1 MNNYILIGG
10 LLLLLLII
18 IIFII
23 YIKNNKIEKFTEQ
36 NKYLSDK
43 DTIKFLDADEDKYIQ
58 NMSPYDIYARKCS
71 SIEQYKLK
79 SMNSSLNFNDEQ
91 KSKLNKC
98 SIVARNF
105 FDNKHQWK
113 FSLVDEDYEEGF
125 PHTRKDIIFLS
136 PKIVNYDDDEL
147 IKLLIHESIHISQRY
162 DKVILNEYLNKH
174 KYTISR
180 RRDTEPMIRAN
191 PDLDEF
197 IYMDKNGIEMIY
209 KYRSITPNGIN
220 DIIPSKNEHP
230 FEVMAYEIADDYIK
244 DKLSKYKY
252 I

>member
-1 MNNYILIGG
+1 MNNYILIGV
-10 LLLLLLII
+10 LLLII
-18 IIFII
+18 IIIFF
-23 YIKNNKIEKFTEQ
+23 IKNNKIEKFSEQ
-36 NKYLSDK
+36 NIYLSDEE
-43 DTIKFLDADEDKYIQ
+43 TIKFLDTDEDNYIQ

-71 SIEQYKLK
+71 SIQQYKLK
-79 SMNSSLNFNDEQ
+79 AMNSSLNFNDEQ
-91 KSKLNKC
+91 KSKLDNC

-105 FDNKHQWK
+105 FDNKYQWK

-136 PKIVNYDDDEL
+136 PKIINYDDSEL
-147 IKLLIHESIHISQRY
+147 IKLLIHESVHISQRY
-162 DKVILNEYLNKH
+162 DKVTLNEYLNKH
-174 KYTISR
+174 KYAISR

-197 IYMDKNGIEMIY
+197 IYMDENGIEMVY
-209 KYRSITPNGIN
+209 NYRSITPNGIN

-230 FEVMAYEIADDYIK
+230 FEVMAYKIAEDYIK

>member
-1 MNNYILIGG
+1 MNYILIG
-10 LLLLLLII
+10 LIVI
-18 IIFII
+18 LVILIAFII
-23 YIKNNKIEKFTEQ
+23 NKNKNIEKFSDK
-36 NKYLSDK
+36 NIYLSQEE
-43 DTIKFLDADEDKYIQ
+43 TLKFIDRDEDKYIQ
-58 NMSPYDIYARKCS
+58 NLSIYDIYARKS
-71 SIEQYKLK
+71 TTNAQYKLK
-79 SMNSSLNFNDEQ
+79 AMNACNNFNNEQ
-91 KSKLNKC
+91 KIKLDKC
-98 SIVARNF
+98 SATAKNF

-136 PKIVNYDDDEL
+136 PKVVNYDDTEL
-147 IKLLIHESIHISQRY
+147 IKLLIHESVHISQRY
-162 DKVILNEYLNKH
+162 DKEFLNKYLEKH

-197 IYMDKNGIEMIY
+197 IYMDASGIEMLY
-209 KYRSITPNGIN
+209 KYKSVKPKGIN

-230 FEVMAYEIADDYIK
+230 FEVMAYEIAENYIK
-244 DKLSKYKY
+244 FKLSKYKY